1 MKIRSILPG
10 LAAVLLCGTL
20 ATGCS
25 GGSSRNVEGLD
36 RLGAIHAVTR
46 EKDSGTRASFDDL
59 NGITAEEDGID
70 IAESTEDM
78 LAAVT
83 DSSTIGYLTSQ
94 AATEDVKVLQVNG
107 KSVDDKSYPLTR
119 QLYLCYK
126 GDLSDVEKEF
136 ITYVTGK
143 GQEIVATEFEAVGKA
158 GTFLS
163 LKPSGSILIGG
174 SSSEAPVMEK
184 LADAYIKEN
193 PNAEITVETT
203 DSGTGINGALEGTY
217 DLGMS
222 SRKPKSYE
230 KDLLTFEPIARDR
243 IAVIT
248 GRDNPLE
255 SITTAQLKKIY
266 TGQLENWADL
276 PSVK

>member
-107 KSVDDKSYPLTR
+107 KIR
-119 QLYLCYK
+119 
-126 GDLSDVEKEF
+126 
-136 ITYVTGK
+136 
-143 GQEIVATEFEAVGKA
+143 
-158 GTFLS
+158 
-163 LKPSGSILIGG
+163 
-174 SSSEAPVMEK
+174 
-184 LADAYIKEN
+184 
-193 PNAEITVETT
+193 
-203 DSGTGINGALEGTY
+203 
-217 DLGMS
+217 
-222 SRKPKSYE
+222 R
-230 KDLLTFEPIARDR
+230 R
-243 IAVIT
+243 
-248 GRDNPLE
+248 
-255 SITTAQLKKIY
+255 
-266 TGQLENWADL
+266 
-276 PSVK
+276 